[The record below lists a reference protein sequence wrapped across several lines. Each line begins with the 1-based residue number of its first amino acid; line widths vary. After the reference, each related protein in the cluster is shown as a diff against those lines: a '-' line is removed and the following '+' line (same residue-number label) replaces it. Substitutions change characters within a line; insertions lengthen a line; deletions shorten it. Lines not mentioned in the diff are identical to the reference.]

1 MSSREERKRQAR
13 EARLAAEREAAAK
26 AQRQRQLQILGG
38 VALAAIAVV
47 VVVIVISSSGG
58 GSKGTDVTAGKPAS
72 GGAEVAR
79 QFAGIPQSGVTLGK
93 PNAPVTMVEYIDLKC
108 PVCQAFETQA
118 FPTLVDKYV
127 KTGKLR
133 VQARVQD
140 FVGNEEHDS
149 EDAARM
155 GLAAA
160 EQDKFFPFAALF
172 YRHQGNENEAY
183 VTDSFLASIAKAVP
197 GLDVQK
203 ALDARQSDTVSSELK
218 QASQAFDANGFT
230 GTPSFQLGTTG
241 GTLKPFT
248 PTAFNDP
255 SSFEAAIDKLEPAQ

>member
-13 EARLAAEREAAAK
+13 EARLAAEREAAAR
-26 AQRQRQLQILGG
+26 AHRQRQLQILGG

-47 VVVIVISSSGG
+47 IAVIVISSSG

-93 PNAPVTMVEYIDLKC
+93 PDAPVTMVEYIDLKC

-127 KTGKLR
+127 RTGKLR

-140 FVGNEEHDS
+140 FVGNEQHDS

-155 GLAAA
+155 ALAVAQ
-160 EQDKFFPFAALF
+160 QDRFFQFAALF
-172 YRHQGNENEAY
+172 YRHQGNENDAY
-183 VTDSFLASIAKAVP
+183 VTDSFLTSIAKAVP

-203 ALDARQSDTVSSELK
+203 ALDARQSAEVTRELQ
-218 QASQAFDANGFT
+218 QAAQAFDANGFT

-241 GTLKPFT
+241 GSLKPFT